1 MGHPNTF
8 ILPSAPTEIA
18 DIYPE
23 SDGKPMAETE
33 RHFRE
38 LVKNMNR
45 IETHLAPIPDAYV
58 LGDMMMYYEEGNPR
72 KSISPDIFVAFGIGR
87 KERRIYKIWEEGKP
101 PDFVL
106 EFASK
111 GTYRRDLTR
120 KVELYAAI
128 GIPEYFVYDVDRR
141 YLPRPLLGFRLIG
154 DSYVEIAPLASGGI
168 PAATLGLEFHVLEES
183 LGIYDP
189 ESADWVKTAAEAAE
203 TRAENAEE
211 RAEDAETRA
220 EDAETRAED
229 AETLAHQEA
238 DARQQAETRAHQE
251 ADARQQA
258 ESEVARL
265 QAELERLKA
274 RL

>member
-1 MGHPNTF
+1 MGHSNTF
-8 ILPSAPTEIA
+8 PLPSAPTETA
-18 DIYPE
+18 DLYPE

-38 LVKNMNR
+38 LLKNFNR
-45 IETHLAPIPDAYV
+45 IENHFAHIPDVYV

-72 KSISPDIFVAFGIGR
+72 KSISPDIFVAFGIGK

-101 PDFVL
+101 PDFIL

-111 GTYRRDLTR
+111 GTYRNDLTR
-120 KVELYAAI
+120 KVQLYAEI

-141 YLPRPLLGFRLIG
+141 YLPSPLLGFRLIG
-154 DSYVEIAPLASGGI
+154 DDYVEIASLATGGL
-168 PAATLGLEFHVLEES
+168 PSVTLGLEFHALDDS

-189 ESADWVKTAAEAAE
+189 EAEAWLKTSAE
-203 TRAENAEE
+203 RAEDAEE
-211 RAEDAETRA
+211 RAEDAEERA
-220 EDAETRAED
+220 N
-229 AETLAHQEA
+229 QEA
-238 DARQQAETRAHQE
+238 DARHKAEA
-251 ADARQQA
+251 
-258 ESEVARL
+258 EVARL

>member
-1 MGHPNTF
+1 MAHPNMLR
-8 ILPSAPTEIA
+8 LPYAPTETA

-38 LVKNMNR
+38 LLKNFNR
-45 IETHLAPIPDAYV
+45 IENHFAHIRDAYV

-106 EFASK
+106 EFASR
-111 GTYRRDLTR
+111 GTYRNDLTR
-120 KVELYAAI
+120 KVQLYAVI

-141 YLPRPLLGFRLIG
+141 YLPTPLIGFRLIG
-154 DSYVEIAPLASGGI
+154 QDYVEISALPTGGI
-168 PAATLGLEFHVLEES
+168 PAATLGLEFHLLDDG

-189 ESADWVKTAAEAAE
+189 EADAWLKTS
-203 TRAENAEE
+203 TE
-211 RAEDAETRA
+211 RAEEAEA
-220 EDAETRAED
+220 
-229 AETLAHQEA
+229 Q
-238 DARQQAETRAHQE
+238 
-251 ADARQQA
+251 
-258 ESEVARL
+258 VARL

-274 RL
+274 DS

>member
-1 MGHPNTF
+1 MGHSNTF
-8 ILPSAPTEIA
+8 PFPSAPTETA
-18 DIYPE
+18 DLYPE

-38 LVKNMNR
+38 LLKNFNR
-45 IETHLAPIPDAYV
+45 IEDHFAHIPDVYV

-111 GTYRRDLTR
+111 GTYRNDLTR
-120 KVELYAAI
+120 KVQLYASI

-141 YLPRPLLGFRLIG
+141 YLPTPLMGFRLIG
-154 DSYVEIAPLASGGI
+154 QDYVEIPALPNGGI
-168 PAATLGLEFHVLEES
+168 SAVTLGLEFHLLDDG

-189 ESADWVKTAAEAAE
+189 EAEAWLK
-203 TRAENAEE
+203 TSTE
-211 RAEDAETRA
+211 RAEDAEA
-220 EDAETRAED
+220 
-229 AETLAHQEA
+229 
-238 DARQQAETRAHQE
+238 
-251 ADARQQA
+251 
-258 ESEVARL
+258 EVARL
-265 QAELERLKA
+265 HVELERLKG

>member
-1 MGHPNTF
+1 MGHLNTF
-8 ILPSAPTEIA
+8 PLPSAPTETA
-18 DIYPE
+18 DLYPE

-38 LVKNMNR
+38 LVKNFNR
-45 IETHLAPIPDAYV
+45 IEDHFAHIPDVYV

-111 GTYRRDLTR
+111 GTYRTDLTR
-120 KVELYAAI
+120 KVQLYASI

-141 YLPRPLLGFRLIG
+141 YLPIPLMGFRLIG
-154 DSYVEIAPLASGGI
+154 DEYVEIPALANGGLQSE
-168 PAATLGLEFHVLEES
+168 TLGLEFHVLEDS

-189 ESADWVKTAAEAAE
+189 EAEAWLKTSAE
-203 TRAENAEE
+203 RAEDAEE
-211 RAEDAETRA
+211 RAEDAEERA
-220 EDAETRAED
+220 N
-229 AETLAHQEA
+229 QEA
-238 DARQQAETRAHQE
+238 DARHKAEA
-251 ADARQQA
+251 
-258 ESEVARL
+258 EVARL
-265 QAELERLKA
+265 QVELERLKA
-274 RL
+274 RS

>member
-1 MGHPNTF
+1 MGHSNTF
-8 ILPSAPTEIA
+8 PLPSAPTETA
-18 DIYPE
+18 DLYPE

-38 LVKNMNR
+38 LLKNFNR
-45 IETHLAPIPDAYV
+45 IENHFAHIPDVYV

-72 KSISPDIFVAFGIGR
+72 KSISPDIFVAFGIGK

-101 PDFVL
+101 PDFIL

-111 GTYRRDLTR
+111 GTYRNDLTR
-120 KVELYAAI
+120 KVQLYAEI

-141 YLPRPLLGFRLIG
+141 YLPAPLLGFRLIG
-154 DSYVEIAPLASGGI
+154 DDYVEIASLATGGL
-168 PAATLGLEFHVLEES
+168 PSVTLGLEFHALDDS

-189 ESADWVKTAAEAAE
+189 EAEAWLKTSA
-203 TRAENAEE
+203 E
-211 RAEDAETRA
+211 RAEDAEERA
-220 EDAETRAED
+220 N
-229 AETLAHQEA
+229 QEA
-238 DARQQAETRAHQE
+238 DARHKAE
-251 ADARQQA
+251 A
-258 ESEVARL
+258 EVSRL

>member
-1 MGHPNTF
+1 MGHLNTF
-8 ILPSAPTEIA
+8 PLPSAPTETA
-18 DIYPE
+18 DLYPE

-38 LVKNMNR
+38 LVKNFNR
-45 IETHLAPIPDAYV
+45 IEDHFAHIPDVYV

-111 GTYRRDLTR
+111 GTYRTDLTR
-120 KVELYAAI
+120 KVQLYAAI

-141 YLPRPLLGFRLIG
+141 YLPTPLMGFRLIG
-154 DSYVEIAPLASGGI
+154 DEYVQI
-168 PAATLGLEFHVLEES
+168 PALNTGGLPSLTLGLEFHVLEDS

-189 ESADWVKTAAEAAE
+189 ETEAWLKTSA
-203 TRAENAEE
+203 E
-211 RAEDAETRA
+211 RAEDAEERA
-220 EDAETRAED
+220 N
-229 AETLAHQEA
+229 QEA
-238 DARQQAETRAHQE
+238 DARHKAEA
-251 ADARQQA
+251 
-258 ESEVARL
+258 EVARL
-265 QAELERLKA
+265 QAELERLKGH
-274 RL
+274 

>member
-1 MGHPNTF
+1 MGHLNTF
-8 ILPSAPTEIA
+8 PLPSAPTETA
-18 DIYPE
+18 DLYPE

-33 RHFRE
+33 RHFRA
-38 LVKNMNR
+38 LVKNFNR
-45 IETHLAPIPDAYV
+45 IEDHFAHIPDVYV

-111 GTYRRDLTR
+111 GTYRNDLTR
-120 KVELYAAI
+120 KVQLYAAI

-141 YLPRPLLGFRLIG
+141 YLPTPLMGFRLIG
-154 DSYVEIAPLASGGI
+154 DEYVEIPALANGGLQSE
-168 PAATLGLEFHVLEES
+168 TLGLEFHVLEDS

-189 ESADWVKTAAEAAE
+189 EAEAWLKTSA
-203 TRAENAEE
+203 E
-211 RAEDAETRA
+211 RAEDAEERA
-220 EDAETRAED
+220 NHEANARHKAEA
-229 AETLAHQEA
+229 
-238 DARQQAETRAHQE
+238 
-251 ADARQQA
+251 
-258 ESEVARL
+258 EVARL

-274 RL
+274 RS

>member
-1 MGHPNTF
+1 MAHPNTF
-8 ILPSAPTEIA
+8 TLPSAPTEIA
-18 DIYPE
+18 DLYPE

-38 LVKNMNR
+38 LVKNFNR
-45 IETHLAPIPDAYV
+45 IENHLAHIPDVYV

-111 GTYRRDLTR
+111 GTYRNDLRR

-128 GIPEYFVYDVDRR
+128 GISEYFVYDVDRR
-141 YLPRPLLGFRLIG
+141 YLPRVLMGFRLVG
-154 DSYVEIAPLASGGI
+154 DAYVEIPELSNGGI
-168 PAATLGLEFHVLEES
+168 FAEGLGLEFHDLDDGR
-183 LGIYDP
+183 GIYDP
-189 ESADWVKTAAEAAE
+189 AVEDWVKTAAEAAE
-203 TRAENAEE
+203 TRAEDAAV

-220 EDAETRAED
+220 NR
-229 AETLAHQEA
+229 EA
-238 DARQQAETRAHQE
+238 DARQQAEA
-251 ADARQQA
+251 
-258 ESEVARL
+258 EVARL
-265 QAELERLKA
+265 QAELERLKTGV
-274 RL
+274 

>member
-1 MGHPNTF
+1 MGHSNTF
-8 ILPSAPTEIA
+8 PLPSAPTETA
-18 DIYPE
+18 DLYPE

-38 LVKNMNR
+38 LLKNFNR
-45 IETHLAPIPDAYV
+45 IEDHFAHIPDVYV

-111 GTYRRDLTR
+111 GTYRNDLTR
-120 KVELYAAI
+120 KVRLYASI

-141 YLPRPLLGFRLIG
+141 YLPTPLMGFRLIG
-154 DSYVEIAPLASGGI
+154 DEYIEI
-168 PAATLGLEFHVLEES
+168 PALANGGLQSETLGLEFHVLEDS

-189 ESADWVKTAAEAAE
+189 KAEAWLKTSA
-203 TRAENAEE
+203 E
-211 RAEDAETRA
+211 RAEDAEGRA
-220 EDAETRAED
+220 ENAETRANHEANARHK
-229 AETLAHQEA
+229 AEA
-238 DARQQAETRAHQE
+238 
-251 ADARQQA
+251 
-258 ESEVARL
+258 EVARL
-265 QAELERLKA
+265 QAELERLKG
-274 RL
+274 RS